1 MRGRRKGNKK
11 MGRRNKEVVKEK
23 EREERKNEGKID
35 PEREVKD
42 REIKRGRGYQGRR
55 ERWGNGN
62 ERSLIELKT
71 SRI

>member
-1 MRGRRKGNKK
+1 MRKR
-11 MGRRNKEVVKEK
+11 
-23 EREERKNEGKID
+23 ERKNEGKRD

-42 REIKRGRGYQGRR
+42 REIKRGRGDQGRR

>member
-1 MRGRRKGNKK
+1 MRKR
-11 MGRRNKEVVKEK
+11 
-23 EREERKNEGKID
+23 ERKNEGKID

-42 REIKRGRGYQGRR
+42 REIKRGRGDQGKR
-55 ERWGNGN
+55 ERWENGN